1 MIKELSTIAT
11 TIKQNHPELN
21 EKNICFTYLSCLLFD
36 IELNKF
42 FDDELLNLIAPY
54 FINFKTDES
63 KQDIHLLYEQF
74 LSEYD
79 KQHQKNLGVWYTP
92 QPIVN
97 YMINAAHHIS
107 LSKFN
112 TSLDDKDNQII
123 DPATGTGT
131 FISTLLNTVSNPDI
145 HAVEIDPTSSQFAAL
160 NFFSKNK
167 DNKINLHTLNT
178 LEGSLQLNKPEKLR
192 IIIGNPPYNGSSKN
206 SSKFITDLMETYKP
220 DFNIGP
226 GLNDDYIKFFRYAE
240 SLIQEVDKGMLLFI
254 TNSSFIKSQ
263 AAQEMRKSLLNTF
276 DEIYII
282 NLNGNKNKEDKNV
295 FNIKTETCISILI
308 KTNNKEKH
316 SLAKVFY
323 EDLIGSAESKFEW
336 LNNNPFKVEGVT
348 NEEK

>member
-1 MIKELSTIAT
+1 MIKELSIIAT

-21 EKNICFTYLSCLLFD
+21 EKNICFTYLTCLLFD
-36 IELNKF
+36 IELKNF
-42 FDDELLNLIAPY
+42 FDESLLDLIAPY
-54 FINFKTDES
+54 FIDFKLEDN
-63 KQDIHLLYEQF
+63 KQEIHLLYEQF

-79 KQHQKNLGVWYTP
+79 KQQQKNLGVWYTP

-107 LSKFN
+107 LCKFN
-112 TSLDDKDNQII
+112 ISLNDKDNQII

-131 FISTLLNTVSNPDI
+131 FISTLLETVSNPDI

-160 NFFSKNK
+160 NFLSKNK
-167 DNKINLHTLNT
+167 DNKVNLHTLNT
-178 LEGSLQLNKPEKLR
+178 LEGSLKLNKPEKLR

-206 SSKFITDLMETYKP
+206 NSKFITNLMEAYKTE
-220 DFNIGP
+220 FNIGP

-263 AAQEMRKSLLNTF
+263 AAQEMRKSLLSTF

-282 NLNGNKNKEDKNV
+282 NLNGNKNKQDKNV
-295 FNIKTETCISILI
+295 FNIKTETCITILI
-308 KTNNKEKH
+308 KTNQKEKN

-323 EDLIGSAESKFEW
+323 EDLIGSAEFKFDW
-336 LNNNPFKVEGVT
+336 LNNNPFQVEGV
-348 NEEK
+348 